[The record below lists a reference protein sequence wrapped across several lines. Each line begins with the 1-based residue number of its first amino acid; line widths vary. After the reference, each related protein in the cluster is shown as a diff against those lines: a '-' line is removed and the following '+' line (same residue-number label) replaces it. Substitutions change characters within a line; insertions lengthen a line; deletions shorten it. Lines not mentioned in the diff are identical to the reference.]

1 MIIIIFSLIFIFY
14 SIYTYFNYKITGK
27 FPGEIMLY
35 LNVLKI
41 KPKLRNIMW
50 IILIISIGF
59 TLIIEI
65 VNRFKLNLIVSII
78 IGFLFLMI
86 YNLGIIVILNLIRRH
101 HD

>member
-1 MIIIIFSLIFIFY
+1 MIIIIFSLICVFY

-27 FPGEIMLY
+27 LPGELMLY

-41 KPKLRNIMW
+41 KPKLPNIIW
-50 IILIISIGF
+50 IIFIISIGF

-65 VNRFKLNLIVSII
+65 VNRFKLNLILSII

>member
-27 FPGEIMLY
+27 YPGELMLY
-35 LNVLKI
+35 LNVLKV
-41 KPKLRNIMW
+41 KPKLRNIIL

-59 TLIIEI
+59 TLAIEI
-65 VNRFKLNLIVSII
+65 VNRFKLKLFLSII

>member
-27 FPGEIMLY
+27 FPREIMLY
-35 LNVLKI
+35 LNALKI

-101 HD
+101 RD